1 MNKISLKNTFNHLA
15 GQLFMIG
22 LLSLAVSCKD
32 DPAKLGGDGVLPEG
46 DEITAHSY
54 NSHPLITETT
64 TRGKIRTSDANYGI
78 LGSFNDP
85 RFGSTEAGFA
95 FNISIGNPPVFSAK
109 LLDPNDLT
117 NAEKAIDTIFRK
129 FDNTSIE
136 LNEEWKQDSVV
147 LNLKYQYNKWYGDMI
162 ASQSISIYELT
173 DLQGQTHEYYNTHD
187 FIGESSKLL
196 GTKSVFINND
206 VPDTLKNNTN
216 WDDITSG
223 NYKNITDLYSDPGYL
238 WDVKKIDTLYKD
250 FNQHKATTKS
260 WRIKLDD
267 ELAQRIFKMSEE
279 ELKTTK
285 LNLING
291 MFVNAIRE
299 DASNQGWLTRID
311 LVTFPNQKTIS
322 SSLDFY
328 VSRKYKKL
336 NNKNEVIDTTQQ
348 YPPYSFPINKE
359 NTTVNTYEHTTNP
372 DIVID
377 DPASKQL
384 FIQGMA
390 GTYARLKLPDELM
403 MWVDSLKN
411 EEVGV
416 QSKTVS
422 NIEFFLKVANLDEVN
437 RYPIPDR
444 LTIYMRNND
453 GEIVGP
459 PRYTRLVNGNELE
472 LEIFGSNIQD
482 NSSKQIAG
490 TGEKKIYASITTEN
504 ETQIDSIKY
513 QFVMRA
519 EYFNYVMRDL
529 ADDRSNLIFVL
540 TQDEDITYQDLTE
553 AEKEIIDAQLLK
565 IYHKKF
571 ANEFYIGPDDGTAD
585 FDRVV
590 LHSAAEDNKDEDR
603 LKMKIK
609 YFEYISK

>member
-1 MNKISLKNTFNHLA
+1 MNKISLKHTFNHLA
-15 GQLFMIG
+15 GQFFIIG
-22 LLSLAVSCKD
+22 LLSLSVSCKD

-54 NSHPLITETT
+54 NSYPLITETT
-64 TRGKIRTSDANYGI
+64 TRKEIRTSDANYGV
-78 LGSFNDP
+78 LGSFDDP
-85 RFGSTEAGFA
+85 TFGNTEAGFA
-95 FNISIGNPPVFSAK
+95 FNISIGAPPAFKVK

-117 NAEKAIDTIFRK
+117 NPDKAIDTTFYK
-129 FDNTSIE
+129 FDNETTE
-136 LNEEWKQDSVV
+136 FNEYWEADSVV
-147 LNLKYQYNKWYGDMI
+147 LNLEYQYNKWYGDMVAKQTI
-162 ASQSISIYELT
+162 NVFELT
-173 DLQGQTHEYYNTHD
+173 ELQGPSHEYFNTHK
-187 FIGESSKLL
+187 FLEEGPSLL
-196 GTKSVFINND
+196 GTQSVSVNND
-206 VPDTLKNNTN
+206 VPDTLKNETN
-216 WDDITSG
+216 WNDITTG
-223 NYKNITDLYSDPGYL
+223 TYKNITELYSDPGHL
-238 WDVKKIDTLYKD
+238 WDVKKIDTLYND
-250 FNQHKATTKS
+250 FNQHKVTTKS

-267 ELAQRIFKMSEE
+267 ELAQRIFEISEE
-279 ELKTTK
+279 DLKTTK

-291 MFVNAIRE
+291 IFVNAIRE
-299 DASNQGWLTRID
+299 DASNQGWLTRIE
-311 LVTFPNQKTIS
+311 LVTFNPKTIS

-336 NNKNEVIDTTQQ
+336 NDKNEVIDTTHQ

-359 NTTVNTYEHTTNP
+359 NTIVNTYEHTRDP
-372 DIVID
+372 GIDID
-377 DPASKQL
+377 DPAAKQL

-390 GTYARLKLPDELM
+390 GTYACLKLPDELIT
-403 MWVDSLKN
+403 WVDSLEN
-411 EEVGV
+411 EKAGA
-416 QSKTVS
+416 QRKTVS
-422 NIEFFLKVANLDEVN
+422 NIEFFLKVANLEEVD

-444 LTIYMRNND
+444 LTIYTRND
-453 GEIVGP
+453 EDEIVGP

-482 NSSKQIAG
+482 NSSGQTAG

-565 IYHKKF
+565 IYHNKF
-571 ANEFYIGPDDGTAD
+571 ANEFYIGPDAGTAD
-585 FDRVV
+585 FDRVI
-590 LHSAAEDNKDEDR
+590 LHSAAKDTKDKDR
-603 LKMKIK
+603 LKMNIK
-609 YFEYISK
+609 YFEYITK